1 MFLSLSTH
9 LVRLTERKNPDNHSI
24 IRVYWYPD
32 PGENPQSI
40 KENILQGNGI
50 EVRGH
55 GNRATIYTDTD
66 THVTVYSVN
75 GTTITNMNVKG
86 GVTLIDNLNSGIYI
100 LKATDKNGKT
110 TTKKF
115 IVQ

>member
-1 MFLSLSTH
+1 MW
-9 LVRLTERKNPDNHSI
+9 KAYIIYMWSI
-24 IRVYWYPD
+24 ICPTGTISVPIYGLYLD